1 LAIDEVLELRTAGE
15 VKSLSDEK
23 GVEDDDSRRTVILSP
38 NVDIFVNGRLIG
50 MMSEKLLES
59 DDDVGL
65 SIWGC
70 ADFCRRTGVE
80 TMGLMLGSA
89 LRKGFGL
96 IFGTG
101 E

>member
-15 VKSLSDEK
+15 VESLGDEK

-38 NVDIFVNGRLIG
+38 NVDLLVNGRLIG
-50 MMSEKLLES
+50 MISEKLLES
-59 DDDVGL
+59 DDDAGL

-70 ADFCRRTGVE
+70 AGVE
-80 TMGLMLGSA
+80 PMGLMLGSA

>member
-1 LAIDEVLELRTAGE
+1 M
-15 VKSLSDEK
+15 
-23 GVEDDDSRRTVILSP
+23 SP
-38 NVDIFVNGRLIG
+38 NVDLLMNGRLIG
-50 MMSEKLLES
+50 MISEKLLES
-59 DDDVGL
+59 DDDACL

-70 ADFCRRTGVE
+70 ADFCGRIGVE
-80 TMGLMLGSA
+80 AMGLMLGSA

>member
-1 LAIDEVLELRTAGE
+1 M
-15 VKSLSDEK
+15 
-23 GVEDDDSRRTVILSP
+23 
-38 NVDIFVNGRLIG
+38 IG
-50 MMSEKLLES
+50 EKLLES
-59 DDDVGL
+59 DDDAGL

-70 ADFCRRTGVE
+70 ADFCRRIGVE
-80 TMGLMLGSA
+80 PMGRMLGSA